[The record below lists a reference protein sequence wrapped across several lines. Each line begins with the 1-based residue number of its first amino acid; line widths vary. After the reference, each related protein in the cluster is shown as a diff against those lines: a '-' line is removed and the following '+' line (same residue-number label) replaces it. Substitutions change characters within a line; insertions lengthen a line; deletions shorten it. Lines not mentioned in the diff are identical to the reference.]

1 MIVIHRRDNMRRL
14 REFMSIRR
22 IRNKFLY
29 ITLAIGLIPLVAVG
43 SMSFVI
49 ATRNVRD
56 SSMELYAN
64 NLSISN
70 ITVDLLSKNIESLA
84 RSVLGNRIIE
94 RYMEEF
100 SSSSDRYLSAQAIQR
115 LDTTIAELISDNSY
129 ISSLF
134 LFNEAGFRYQYNAF
148 SRSSANLWKLDMEEI
163 RKQDWYRQ
171 TVEAEGKECYFL
183 YDVLEDY
190 AVPGMIRC
198 VSVTK
203 LLRDTRTG
211 SAYGLLVMNTPIDYY
226 RNVYPV
232 AIQSE
237 DSCYLLI
244 DPKSGQTGYVG
255 LQIGEFSGKSEVLAK
270 YPQSLEVKGYTISR
284 VRNQRTGWDLV
295 HVIENWK
302 IIAQGFTIPLLTTF
316 VILVLIVLS
325 VICSVVA
332 ANTIT
337 RPLKKLNTLIDN
349 ADDMEQVAAA
359 RFADDEIGRIGR
371 KFQIVIQQN
380 QQLNQKVVKL
390 SLLEKE
396 AELNALQAQ
405 INPHFFYNTL
415 ASMYW
420 LAKFGK
426 TDDVAQMA
434 VALSDIF
441 KIALKRGTDIITVE
455 EELEHIRKYISIQ
468 NIRYQNRIQFELQ
481 VEEELLP
488 RKLLKLLLQ
497 PLVENAIYHGLETKT
512 GEWRLAVRGC
522 AEEGNLVF
530 YIEDNGVGMEDTG
543 LAVEGIGIRNVT
555 ERIRLRYGEAYGCR
569 FESAPGE
576 GTRVIVT
583 VPDIG
588 E

>member
-1 MIVIHRRDNMRRL
+1 MRRL

-43 SMSFVI
+43 SISFVI
-49 ATRNVRD
+49 ATRNVRN

-70 ITVDLLSKNIESLA
+70 ITVDLLSKNVESLA
-84 RSVLGNRIIE
+84 RSVLGNRSIE
-94 RYMEEF
+94 RCMEEF
-100 SSSSDRYLSAQAIQR
+100 SSGSDRYLNAQAIQR
-115 LDTTIAELISDNSY
+115 LDTVIADLISDSSY

-134 LFNEAGFRYQYNAF
+134 LFNEEGFRYQYSAF
-148 SRSSANLWKLDMEEI
+148 SRSSANLWQLDTEEI

-171 TVEAEGKECYFL
+171 TVEADGKECYFL

-190 AVPGMIRC
+190 GVPGTIRHI
-198 VSVTK
+198 SVTK

-211 SAYGLLVMNTPIDYY
+211 KAYGLLVMNTPIDYY

-232 AIQSE
+232 AIRSE
-237 DSCYLLI
+237 DSCYLLT
-244 DPKSGQTGYVG
+244 DAKSGQAGYIG
-255 LQIGEFSGKSEVLAK
+255 LQIGECSGIDEVLAD
-270 YPQSLEVKGYTISR
+270 YPQSLGAKGYTISR
-284 VRNQRTGWDLV
+284 VRNQRTGWDLI
-295 HVIENWK
+295 HVIEDRK
-302 IIAQGFTIPLLTTF
+302 IIAQGFTIPLLTTV

-337 RPLKKLNTLIDN
+337 RPLKKLNTLIDC
-349 ADDMEQVAAA
+349 ADDMEQVSAMQ
-359 RFADDEIGRIGR
+359 FSDDEIGRIGR
-371 KFQIVIQQN
+371 KFQIVMQQN

-426 TDDVAQMA
+426 TDDVAEMSI
-434 VALSDIF
+434 ALSDIF
-441 KIALKRGTDIITVE
+441 KIALKRGTDMITVE
-455 EELEHIRKYISIQ
+455 EELEHIKKYISIQ
-468 NIRYQNRIQFELQ
+468 NMRYQNRIQFDLQ
-481 VEEELLP
+481 VPEELLP

-512 GEWRLAVRGC
+512 GEWKLTVVGHT
-522 AEEGNLVF
+522 EEERMIF
-530 YIEDNGVGMEDTG
+530 YVEDNGVGMADTG
-543 LAVEGIGIRNVT
+543 AAVQGIGIRNVT
-555 ERIRLRYGEAYGCR
+555 ERIRLRYGDEYGCQ
-569 FESAPGE
+569 FESELGK

>member
-1 MIVIHRRDNMRRL
+1 MRRL

-29 ITLAIGLIPLVAVG
+29 ITLAIGLIPLVVVG
-43 SMSFVI
+43 SISFVI
-49 ATRNVRD
+49 ATRNVRN

-84 RSVLGNRIIE
+84 RSVLGNGLIE
-94 RYMEEF
+94 HCMGEF
-100 SSSSDRYLSAQAIQR
+100 STNSDRYLSAQSIQR

-134 LFNEAGFRYQYNAF
+134 LFNEEGFRYQYNAF
-148 SRSSANLWKLDMEEI
+148 SRSSANLWQLDIEDI

-171 TVEAEGKECYFL
+171 TMEADGKECYFL
-183 YDVLEDY
+183 CDVLEDY

-203 LLRDTRTG
+203 LLRDPRTG
-211 SAYGLLVMNTPIDYY
+211 RAYGLLVMNTPIDYY

-232 AIQSE
+232 VIRSE
-237 DSCYLLI
+237 DFCYLLT
-244 DPKSGQTGYVG
+244 DPKSGQTGYIG
-255 LQIGEFSGKSEVLAK
+255 MQIGECSGIDEVLAD
-270 YPQSLEVKGYTISR
+270 YPRSLEAKGYTISR
-284 VRNQRTGWDLV
+284 VRNQRTGWDLI
-295 HVIENWK
+295 HIIEDRK
-302 IIAQGFTIPLLTTF
+302 IIVQGLTIPLLTTC

-325 VICSVVA
+325 VICSVLS

-349 ADDMEQVAAA
+349 ADDPEQIAAI
-359 RFADDEIGRIGR
+359 RFSDDEIGRIGS
-371 KFQIVIQQN
+371 KFQIVMQQN
-380 QQLNQKVVKL
+380 QLLNQKVVKL

-426 TDDVAQMA
+426 TDDVAEMA

-441 KIALKRGTDIITVE
+441 KIALKRGTDMITVE
-455 EELEHIRKYISIQ
+455 VELEHIRKYISIQ
-468 NIRYQNRIQFELQ
+468 NMRYQNRIQFDLQ
-481 VEEELLP
+481 VPEELLS

-512 GEWRLAVRGC
+512 GEWKLAVRGC
-522 AEEGNLVF
+522 IEGENLVF
-530 YIEDNGVGMEDTG
+530 YVEDNGVGMIDTG
-543 LAVEGIGIRNVT
+543 AAVQGIGIRNVT
-555 ERIRLRYGEAYGCR
+555 ERIRLRYGTAYGCQ
-569 FESAPGE
+569 FESEPGK